1 MKRKVATGILV
12 LSILISSLAGCGAAH
27 TDTAAVAG
35 REAATDTEVSA
46 AAQNSEAAS
55 EEAQVMD
62 ETAEEGNHANGTPW
76 LNSRSRIFICLS
88 IKTGY
93 WIRNFPMV
101 IIVGQIILRLQR
113 TPWKKR

>member
-76 LNSRSRIFICLS
+76 LNSDWKC
-88 IKTGY
+88 
-93 WIRNFPMV
+93 N
-101 IIVGQIILRLQR
+101 QR
-113 TPWKKR
+113 YSNRPEAGFSFVCQ

>member
-62 ETAEEGNHANGTPW
+62 ETAGGQPCEW
-76 LNSRSRIFICLS
+76 NSMAEFLPDWKC
-88 IKTGY
+88 
-93 WIRNFPMV
+93 N
-101 IIVGQIILRLQR
+101 QR
-113 TPWKKR
+113 YSNRPEAGFSFVCQ